1 MTPKKPEAPSP
12 EKRRLSILDSHAV
25 LLISA
30 VLCAVLSWLVVSI
43 YFDSN
48 SSNTVTVPS
57 VTYNYQT
64 STYTALGLDIV
75 SAPEISNVRV
85 RIEGSGTVIGNIQ
98 PSDIMVYPRYSTV
111 RGAGEATLSLEAR
124 FITSDYENFN
134 ITLTVENPTT
144 VTVVFDEVS
153 EKVLPVTVD
162 TSQVSIAEGFILNR
176 SSSVPAEVTLT
187 GPTSELDTV
196 ASVTAVVTAG
206 EALSDSVTL
215 DTTLEMRDENG
226 DVITPQYTTMDADTA
241 EISLNVLQVRELPL
255 VVDFIGLPAG
265 FDTSSLSYTLDRQTM
280 RVAGPARTISTLTEL
295 SVASLD
301 LGQNFAFDRDYQLN
315 VELPDGIVSQDG
327 VNTVTLTFDTSG
339 MDTTTLNISNI
350 RVINVPSDV
359 NVEVLSSLVSNVQLY
374 GPAEEIATLG
384 ADSIVAVV
392 DCQSISVTTGQQTL
406 PVSIQIP
413 SSSRS
418 FAVGSYTVQC
428 EITTQ

>member
-12 EKRRLSILDSHAV
+12 EKRCLSILDSHAV

-187 GPTSELDTV
+187 GPTSELDNV

-215 DTTLEMRDENG
+215 DTPLEMRDENG

-406 PVSIQIP
+406 PVSIQIIDI
-413 SSSRS
+413 RIV

>member
-1 MTPKKPEAPSP
+1 M
-12 EKRRLSILDSHAV
+12 
-25 LLISA
+25 
-30 VLCAVLSWLVVSI
+30 
-43 YFDSN
+43 
-48 SSNTVTVPS
+48 
-57 VTYNYQT
+57 
-64 STYTALGLDIV
+64 
-75 SAPEISNVRV
+75 
-85 RIEGSGTVIGNIQ
+85 
-98 PSDIMVYPRYSTV
+98 

-162 TSQVSIAEGFILNR
+162 ISQVSIAEGFILNR

-215 DTTLEMRDENG
+215 DTTLEMRMKTAMSSPRSTRRW
-226 DVITPQYTTMDADTA
+226 TPTRPKSPSMSCRCGSCRWLW
-241 EISLNVLQVRELPL
+241 I
-255 VVDFIGLPAG
+255 FIGLPAG

-413 SSSRS
+413 SSSRI

>member
-1 MTPKKPEAPSP
+1 M
-12 EKRRLSILDSHAV
+12 
-25 LLISA
+25 
-30 VLCAVLSWLVVSI
+30 
-43 YFDSN
+43 
-48 SSNTVTVPS
+48 
-57 VTYNYQT
+57 
-64 STYTALGLDIV
+64 
-75 SAPEISNVRV
+75 
-85 RIEGSGTVIGNIQ
+85 
-98 PSDIMVYPRYSTV
+98 
-111 RGAGEATLSLEAR
+111 
-124 FITSDYENFN
+124 
-134 ITLTVENPTT
+134 
-144 VTVVFDEVS
+144 
-153 EKVLPVTVD
+153 
-162 TSQVSIAEGFILNR
+162 
-176 SSSVPAEVTLT
+176 
-187 GPTSELDTV
+187 
-196 ASVTAVVTAG
+196 VTAG

-215 DTTLEMRDENG
+215 DTPLEMRDENG